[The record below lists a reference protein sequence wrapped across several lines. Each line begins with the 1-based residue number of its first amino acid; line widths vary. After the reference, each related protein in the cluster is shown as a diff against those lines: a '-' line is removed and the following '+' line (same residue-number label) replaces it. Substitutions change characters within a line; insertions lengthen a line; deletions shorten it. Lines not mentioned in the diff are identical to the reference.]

1 MQWRNKS
8 VIKSLEIR
16 ELIELEFPSKLKQF
30 LQSEIHMDQ
39 YQLSSQRSSLSPL
52 PTMTSDTTWSWS
64 SSCGLKV
71 GGSNLVQC
79 TMDQSSKDS
88 QWIPVTNCQ
97 VEVQNKCFYL
107 FNVFFLILEL
117 EDMSPLSQC
126 CDGQSVPWQ
135 RRNLRCVMI
144 NVDLCFEWQN
154 YSNHYDGSLET
165 WNIMV
170 PMEICLDG
178 ARMLCSRWCV
188 SPLTMESVSPSTP
201 QTQAPSRLRS
211 SPLQLTGAD
220 SAISV
225 AVY

>member
-52 PTMTSDTTWSWS
+52 PTMTSDTTWSLS

-71 GGSNLVQC
+71 GSSNLVQC

-88 QWIPVTNCQ
+88 QWIPGTNCQ
-97 VEVQNKCFYL
+97 VEVQKNVLIYLMFY
-107 FNVFFLILEL
+107 LILEL

-135 RRNLRCVMI
+135 RRNLRCVMM
-144 NVDLCFEWQN
+144 NVDLCFEW
-154 YSNHYDGSLET
+154 
-165 WNIMV
+165 
-170 PMEICLDG
+170 
-178 ARMLCSRWCV
+178 
-188 SPLTMESVSPSTP
+188 
-201 QTQAPSRLRS
+201 
-211 SPLQLTGAD
+211 
-220 SAISV
+220 
-225 AVY
+225 

>member
-8 VIKSLEIR
+8 VIKLLEIR

-154 YSNHYDGSLET
+154 CSNHNDGSLET

-178 ARMLCSRWCV
+178 ARMLCSRWYV
-188 SPLTMESVSPSTP
+188 SPLTMENVSLSTP
-201 QTQAPSRLRS
+201 QTQALSRLRS
-211 SPLQLTGAD
+211 SPLQLCCN
-220 SAISV
+220 
-225 AVY
+225 

>member
-1 MQWRNKS
+1 MIHLVISYLILSDWIKFKVSTRKFKETHTWWRT
-8 VIKSLEIR
+8 LFR
-16 ELIELEFPSKLKQF
+16 EDAVEKQISDKIVRNPRTHRIEFPSKLKQF

-107 FNVFFLILEL
+107 FNVLFDFRVGRHVTIVTMLWWSERAMAKKKF
-117 EDMSPLSQC
+117 EMCDDQCWPLLWVTKLFKS
-126 CDGQSVPWQ
+126 
-135 RRNLRCVMI
+135 
-144 NVDLCFEWQN
+144 
-154 YSNHYDGSLET
+154 
-165 WNIMV
+165 
-170 PMEICLDG
+170 
-178 ARMLCSRWCV
+178 
-188 SPLTMESVSPSTP
+188 
-201 QTQAPSRLRS
+201 
-211 SPLQLTGAD
+211 
-220 SAISV
+220 
-225 AVY
+225 

>member
-1 MQWRNKS
+1 MNRF
-8 VIKSLEIR
+8 V
-16 ELIELEFPSKLKQF
+16 
-30 LQSEIHMDQ
+30 
-39 YQLSSQRSSLSPL
+39 
-52 PTMTSDTTWSWS
+52 PTKVAKFKVHDCTTWSWS

-107 FNVFFLILEL
+107 FNVFFDLEL

-154 YSNHYDGSLET
+154 YSNHNDGSLET

-188 SPLTMESVSPSTP
+188 SPLMMENVSLS
-201 QTQAPSRLRS
+201 TQALSRLHS
-211 SPLQLTGAD
+211 SPAPLQLTGAD

>member
-52 PTMTSDTTWSWS
+52 PTMTSDTTCSLS

-71 GGSNLVQC
+71 GSSNLVQC

-107 FNVFFLILEL
+107 FNVFFYFRVGRHVTIVTMLWWSERAMAKKKL
-117 EDMSPLSQC
+117 
-126 CDGQSVPWQ
+126 
-135 RRNLRCVMI
+135 NLRCVMM
-144 NVDLCFEWQN
+144 NVDLCFEW
-154 YSNHYDGSLET
+154 
-165 WNIMV
+165 
-170 PMEICLDG
+170 
-178 ARMLCSRWCV
+178 
-188 SPLTMESVSPSTP
+188 
-201 QTQAPSRLRS
+201 
-211 SPLQLTGAD
+211 
-220 SAISV
+220 
-225 AVY
+225 